1 MEIAAAVVTMCR
13 SMRYNILSKG
23 GFKRMNYKKKIV
35 ELVNRVENEEY
46 LKYIYILL
54 KTFLEI

>member
-1 MEIAAAVVTMCR
+1 
-13 SMRYNILSKG
+13 
-23 GFKRMNYKKKIV
+23 MNYKKKII
-35 ELVNRVENEEY
+35 ELVNKVENEEY

>member
-1 MEIAAAVVTMCR
+1 MD
-13 SMRYNILSKG
+13 
-23 GFKRMNYKKKIV
+23 YKKKII
-35 ELVNRVENEEY
+35 ELVNKVENEEY

>member
-1 MEIAAAVVTMCR
+1 MKEEIIKLIHR
-13 SMRYNILSKG
+13 I
-23 GFKRMNYKKKIV
+23 
-35 ELVNRVENEEY
+35 ENEKY

>member
-1 MEIAAAVVTMCR
+1 
-13 SMRYNILSKG
+13 
-23 GFKRMNYKKKIV
+23 MNYKKKIV

>member
-1 MEIAAAVVTMCR
+1 MEIVAAVVKMCCI
-13 SMRYNILSKG
+13 MRYNIFNKG
-23 GFKRMNYKKKIV
+23 GFKRMDYKKKII
-35 ELVNRVENEEY
+35 ELVNKVENEEY